1 MLPYTVGHDAGN
13 FWLVSASNIILFA
26 NGSNALSRT
35 IDGLRLPLL
44 LSLDDFAW
52 RLKPQ
57 KEFGLLVVGVR
68 PSNLLRAKAD
78 NEELAPCTRQRPNS
92 RVRTQTFG
100 DIMHDDADVPQ
111 STKPRI
117 RREFQRGTK
126 VLPRTTEG
134 ISITGRPS
142 ESSIHRERR
151 GYARNG
157 RSNLK

>member
-1 MLPYTVGHDAGN
+1 VLPYTVGHDAGN

-44 LSLDDFAW
+44 LSLDDLAW

-100 DIMHDDADVPQ
+100 DMMHDDADVPQ
-111 STKPRI
+111 SLKYKATDKAR
-117 RREFQRGTK
+117 
-126 VLPRTTEG
+126 VSEG
-134 ISITGRPS
+134 YKGVA
-142 ESSIHRERR
+142 ENDR
-151 GYARNG
+151 GYQHYRKAKRVFDTQG
-157 RSNLK
+157 TPWLR